1 MLTSIT
7 VVGRIKDI
15 IIRGGEVRISEIL
28 ARTALVHQI
37 SQNLF
42 PVQIENALTTH
53 PGIHEAAAVAVP
65 DTRYGEVVGAWVVRA
80 PGHDDIS
87 MEEVRKAVSDAM
99 NPQVSWKLLG
109 GSFTYLSRT
118 PRRGFGSR
126 MSFQRQRVG

>member
-1 MLTSIT
+1 MLTPKT

-15 IIRGGEVRISEIL
+15 IIRGGE
-28 ARTALVHQI
+28 
-37 SQNLF
+37 NLF

-99 NPQVSWKLLG
+99 NPQNAPAWVWFTDELPKTASGKVMKHILRDRSKKLLKDSDG
-109 GSFTYLSRT
+109 
-118 PRRGFGSR
+118 
-126 MSFQRQRVG
+126 RVAGQ